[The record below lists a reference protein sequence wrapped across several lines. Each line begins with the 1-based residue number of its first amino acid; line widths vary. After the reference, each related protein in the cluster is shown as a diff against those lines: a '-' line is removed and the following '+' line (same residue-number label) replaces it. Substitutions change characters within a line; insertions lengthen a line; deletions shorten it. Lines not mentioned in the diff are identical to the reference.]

1 MTESWRGWPQAQVVV
16 ATTSAVTLRSNSN
29 SNSNSS
35 SNSRR
40 GRDRGRRRGRG
51 RQATRPEQ
59 EHGQETG
66 KNCQPMEQHNVTWS
80 ECGSGCSKKGKQ
92 RKNLLTFAT
101 VRVRRRRVVG
111 GKGIAKKKD
120 GEALVCAT
128 LLASSLLFAPKHQ
141 TGNKLVYFSWQNYA
155 KMRLPFFC
163 SSVSLSSSSSSS
175 LSFFLVL
182 QLLLLLL
189 QVCAQFLFAC

>member
-1 MTESWRGWPQAQVVV
+1 MR
-16 ATTSAVTLRSNSN
+16 LRL
-29 SNSNSS
+29 
-35 SNSRR
+35 
-40 GRDRGRRRGRG
+40 
-51 RQATRPEQ
+51 QQ
-59 EHGQETG
+59 EREAKEKSVDLCHSTG
-66 KNCQPMEQHNVTWS
+66 KKE
-80 ECGSGCSKKGKQ
+80 EGGGE
-92 RKNLLTFAT
+92 
-101 VRVRRRRVVG
+101 G
-111 GKGIAKKKD
+111 GKEIAKKKD

-163 SSVSLSSSSSSS
+163 SSVSLSSSSSS
-175 LSFFLVL
+175 LSFLLLL

>member
-29 SNSNSS
+29 SS

-40 GRDRGRRRGRG
+40 ARDRGRRRGRG

-66 KNCQPMEQHNVTWS
+66 KNCQPMDQHNVTWS

-101 VRVRRRRVVG
+101 VRVRRRREVG
-111 GKGIAKKKD
+111 GQGD
-120 GEALVCAT
+120 SQEEGRGSTCVCYPFGLVIVVCPK
-128 LLASSLLFAPKHQ
+128 AP
-141 TGNKLVYFSWQNYA
+141 NWQ
-155 KMRLPFFC
+155 
-163 SSVSLSSSSSSS
+163 
-175 LSFFLVL
+175 
-182 QLLLLLL
+182 
-189 QVCAQFLFAC
+189 

>member
-29 SNSNSS
+29 SNSS
-35 SNSRR
+35 SNSRQ
-40 GRDRGRRRGRG
+40 GRDRGRRRGRGRG

-66 KNCQPMEQHNVTWS
+66 KNCQPMDQHNVTWS

-101 VRVRRRRVVG
+101 VRVRRKREGGQGDSQEEGRGSTCVCYPFGLVIVVCP
-111 GKGIAKKKD
+111 K
-120 GEALVCAT
+120 
-128 LLASSLLFAPKHQ
+128 AP
-141 TGNKLVYFSWQNYA
+141 NWQ
-155 KMRLPFFC
+155 
-163 SSVSLSSSSSSS
+163 
-175 LSFFLVL
+175 
-182 QLLLLLL
+182 
-189 QVCAQFLFAC
+189 

>member
-1 MTESWRGWPQAQVVV
+1 M
-16 ATTSAVTLRSNSN
+16 
-29 SNSNSS
+29 
-35 SNSRR
+35 
-40 GRDRGRRRGRG
+40 
-51 RQATRPEQ
+51 
-59 EHGQETG
+59 
-66 KNCQPMEQHNVTWS
+66 
-80 ECGSGCSKKGKQ
+80 
-92 RKNLLTFAT
+92 
-101 VRVRRRRVVG
+101 G

-163 SSVSLSSSSSSS
+163 SSVSLSSSSSFS
-175 LSFFLVL
+175 LSFFLLL

>member
-1 MTESWRGWPQAQVVV
+1 MR
-16 ATTSAVTLRSNSN
+16 LRL
-29 SNSNSS
+29 
-35 SNSRR
+35 
-40 GRDRGRRRGRG
+40 
-51 RQATRPEQ
+51 QQ
-59 EHGQETG
+59 EREA
-66 KNCQPMEQHNVTWS
+66 KE
-80 ECGSGCSKKGKQ
+80 
-92 RKNLLTFAT
+92 RNLLTFAT
-101 VRVRRRRVVG
+101 VRGKEKAG

-155 KMRLPFFC
+155 KMSLPFLSSF
-163 SSVSLSSSSSSS
+163 SVSL
-175 LSFFLVL
+175 FLFLLL